1 MHPAPEPEESNVE
14 KMFGPYDGF
23 FVAVYVRDLGNLG
36 TSFLGQYKI
45 CRTAPYDYF
54 GADFVRSKCVE
65 GISGGMEEAMEI
77 ALQLARLQ
85 IKTLRQHLKESSRSR
100 NQAEPVRLSPP
111 AVYAPTMPCP
121 L

>member
-1 MHPAPEPEESNVE
+1 ME

-100 NQAEPVRLSPP
+100 NQPDPVCLAAP

>member
-1 MHPAPEPEESNVE
+1 ME
-14 KMFGPYDGF
+14 KVFGPYDGF
-23 FVAVYVRDLGNLG
+23 YVAVYVRDLGNLG
-36 TSFLGQYKI
+36 TNFLGQYKI
-45 CRTAPYDYF
+45 CRTAPSDYF
-54 GADFVRSKCVE
+54 GADFVRSKCVD
-65 GISGGMEEAMEI
+65 GISGAMDEAMEI

-100 NQAEPVRLSPP
+100 NQPEPVRLAAP